1 MRIRELALDLS
12 PLRAGGPLGLVLAT
26 RVLALLCIGLTS
38 VGVVVQVYEQT
49 GSSVQVGAVSLVLGA
64 GLLLGFLAGG
74 VLADR
79 RDRRGLILVG
89 GGWAVVTFAAL
100 SANAAADRP
109 ALWVVYVSGALFGFT
124 EGVAE
129 TALTAVVPTFVS
141 EEHIP
146 ATGAL
151 VTVTTTLGSIA
162 GPMLGGVLIAG
173 PGLAA
178 TFGLAAAGT
187 AITTLLLTRLGP
199 MPPTGASTPSP
210 GEEEPSGVPP
220 TRAKENEAPTA
231 AEAGQPGVL
240 ESLREGFLFI
250 RGSRVVAA
258 VLVVD
263 LCAALFATP
272 TALYP
277 EFAEERFGGGPEL
290 VGLLTTAPMI
300 GAAVASLASGW
311 TGRTRHQW
319 RVLCATVAVWGL
331 ACLGFGLSP
340 LLGFGLFFLAIGGLA
355 DTFSEIMRRTLLMRH
370 TPDPLQGRVSSL
382 WLAQAMTAPAL
393 GGVLAG
399 LAASAVG
406 PSTAVAAG
414 GALCVGT
421 LCLVALLYRQLWRET
436 DESTEQKSDGS
447 QGVPAGGG
455 NPGSNSDA
463 TAAT

>member
-1 MRIRELALDLS
+1 
-12 PLRAGGPLGLVLAT
+12 
-26 RVLALLCIGLTS
+26 
-38 VGVVVQVYEQT
+38 
-49 GSSVQVGAVSLVLGA
+49 
-64 GLLLGFLAGG
+64 
-74 VLADR
+74 
-79 RDRRGLILVG
+79 
-89 GGWAVVTFAAL
+89 
-100 SANAAADRP
+100 
-109 ALWVVYVSGALFGFT
+109 
-124 EGVAE
+124 
-129 TALTAVVPTFVS
+129 
-141 EEHIP
+141 
-146 ATGAL
+146 
-151 VTVTTTLGSIA
+151 
-162 GPMLGGVLIAG
+162 
-173 PGLAA
+173 
-178 TFGLAAAGT
+178 
-187 AITTLLLTRLGP
+187 
-199 MPPTGASTPSP
+199 
-210 GEEEPSGVPP
+210 
-220 TRAKENEAPTA
+220 
-231 AEAGQPGVL
+231 
-240 ESLREGFLFI
+240 
-250 RGSRVVAA
+250 
-258 VLVVD
+258 
-263 LCAALFATP
+263 
-272 TALYP
+272 
-277 EFAEERFGGGPEL
+277 
-290 VGLLTTAPMI
+290 MI

>member
-12 PLRAGGPLGLVLAT
+12 PLRAGGPLGLILAT

-64 GLLLGFLAGG
+64 GLLLGFLVGG

-89 GGWAVVTFAAL
+89 SGWAVVTFAAL

-109 ALWVVYVSGALFGFT
+109 ALWVVYLSGTLFGFT
-124 EGVAE
+124 EGIAE

-173 PGLAA
+173 PGLAT

-199 MPPTGASTPSP
+199 MPPTGA
-210 GEEEPSGVPP
+210 EESGAEAPSGVPL
-220 TRAKENEAPTA
+220 TGAGENGPPAA
-231 AEAGQPGVL
+231 AEAARPGVL
-240 ESLREGFLFI
+240 DSLREGLAFI
-250 RGSRVVAA
+250 RSSRVVAA

-277 EFAEERFGGGPEL
+277 QFAQERFGGGPEL
-290 VGLLTTAPMI
+290 VGLLTTAPVI
-300 GAAVASLASGW
+300 GAAVASLVSGW

-319 RVLCATVAVWGL
+319 RVLCAAVAVWGL
-331 ACLGFGLSP
+331 ACIGFGLSP
-340 LLGFGLFFLAIGGLA
+340 LLGFGLFFLALGGLA

-399 LAASAVG
+399 LAASKVG
-406 PSTAVAAG
+406 PSAAVAGG
-414 GALCVGT
+414 GALCVASLG
-421 LCLVALLYRQLWRET
+421 LVALLYRQLWRET
-436 DESTEQKSDGS
+436 GDSVEHAGEPARDVRAGDG
-447 QGVPAGGG
+447 GPGG
-455 NPGSNSDA
+455 NSDT
-463 TAAT
+463 TAVA

>member
-38 VGVVVQVYEQT
+38 VGVVVQVYEVT

-64 GLLLGFLAGG
+64 GLLLGFLTGG

-79 RDRRGLILVG
+79 RDRKGLILVG
-89 GGWAVVTFAAL
+89 SGWAVVTFAAL
-100 SANAAADRP
+100 AANAAADRP

-124 EGVAE
+124 EGIAE

-173 PGLAA
+173 PGLAT

-199 MPPTGASTPSP
+199 MPPTGADAP
-210 GEEEPSGVPP
+210 GETAPSGVPP
-220 TRAKENEAPTA
+220 AAAKGSAPPAAGEARQA
-231 AEAGQPGVL
+231 GVL
-240 ESLREGFLFI
+240 ESLREGLAFI

-277 EFAEERFGGGPEL
+277 QFAEERFGGGPEL

-311 TGRTRHQW
+311 TGRTPRQW
-319 RVLCATVAVWGL
+319 RVLCATVAAWGL
-331 ACLGFGLSP
+331 ACAGFGLSP
-340 LLGFGLFFLAIGGLA
+340 VLGLGLFFLALGGLA

-406 PSTAVAAG
+406 PSTAVTAG
-414 GALCVGT
+414 GALCVAT
-421 LCLVALLYRQLWRET
+421 LCLVALFYRQLWRET
-436 DESTEQKSDGS
+436 DESTRPGS
-447 QGVPAGGG
+447 GGAEGVRAGDAGL
-455 NPGSNSDA
+455 GSNSGT
-463 TAAT
+463 TAAP

>member
-64 GLLLGFLAGG
+64 GLLLGFLVGG

-79 RDRRGLILVG
+79 RDRRGLILIG
-89 GGWAVVTFAAL
+89 SGWAVVTFAAL

-109 ALWVVYVSGALFGFT
+109 ALWVVYLSGALFGFT

-151 VTVTTTLGSIA
+151 ITVTTTLGSIA

-173 PGLAA
+173 PGLAT

-187 AITTLLLTRLGP
+187 AITTLLLTRLAP
-199 MPPTGASTPSP
+199 MPPTGADAP
-210 GEEEPSGVPP
+210 PSGVPL
-220 TRAKENEAPTA
+220 TGAKESEPPAA
-231 AEAGQPGVL
+231 AEAVPVRPGVL
-240 ESLREGFLFI
+240 ESLREGLAFI

-277 EFAEERFGGGPEL
+277 QFAQERFGGGPEL
-290 VGLLTTAPMI
+290 VGLLTTAPVI
-300 GAAVASLASGW
+300 GAAVASLVSGW

-319 RVLCATVAVWGL
+319 RVLCAAVAVWGL
-331 ACLGFGLSP
+331 ACVGFGLSP
-340 LLGFGLFFLAIGGLA
+340 LLGFGLFFLALGGLA

-406 PSTAVAAG
+406 PSAAVAAG
-414 GALCVGT
+414 GALCVGS
-421 LCLVALLYRQLWRET
+421 LGVVALLYRQLWRET
-436 DESTEQKSDGS
+436 GESTVRESDGT
-447 QGVPAGGG
+447 QDVPAGDGG
-455 NPGSNSDA
+455 PRSNSDA

>member
-12 PLRAGGPLGLVLAT
+12 PLRAGGPLGLLLAT

-64 GLLLGFLAGG
+64 GLLLGFLVGG

-89 GGWAVVTFAAL
+89 SGWAVVTFAAL

-109 ALWVVYVSGALFGFT
+109 ALWVVYLSGALFGFT

-173 PGLAA
+173 PGLAT

-187 AITTLLLTRLGP
+187 LITTLLLTRLGP
-199 MPPTGASTPSP
+199 MPPTGADAPPP
-210 GEEEPSGVPP
+210 GEAAPSDAPP
-220 TRAKENEAPTA
+220 TGAKEARAPA
-231 AEAGQPGVL
+231 VAEAGQPGVL
-240 ESLREGFLFI
+240 ESLREGLAFI

-290 VGLLTTAPMI
+290 VGLLTTAPVI
-300 GAAVASLASGW
+300 GAAMASIGSGW

-319 RVLCATVAVWGL
+319 RVLCAAVAVWGL

-340 LLGFGLFFLAIGGLA
+340 LLGFGLFFLALGGMA

-399 LAASAVG
+399 LGASAVG

-414 GALCVGT
+414 GALCVGA
-421 LCLVALLYRQLWRET
+421 LCLVALSYRQLWRET
-436 DESTEQKSDGS
+436 EESTEQRSDGA
-447 QGVPAGGG
+447 QDVPAGDGG
-455 NPGSNSDA
+455 PGSNSDA